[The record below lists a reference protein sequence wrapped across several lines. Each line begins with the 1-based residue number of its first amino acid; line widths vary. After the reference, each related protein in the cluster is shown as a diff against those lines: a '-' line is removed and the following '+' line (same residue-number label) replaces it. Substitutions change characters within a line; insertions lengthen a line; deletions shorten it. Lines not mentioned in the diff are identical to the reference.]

1 MRTYQLSLADEPPEL
16 HLRGTV
22 ILISAVFFEEERK
35 GECGQPTFERW
46 FDLHFVSCY
55 NTAMI
60 ALTIELFFLSFCAS
74 SECAQSMFVP
84 IDYVMLDTYSCQITT
99 TKVMM
104 NKVVDSRV

>member
-1 MRTYQLSLADEPPEL
+1 MTSKYQKRTYQLSLADEPPEL

-22 ILISAVFFEEERK
+22 ILISAVFFEEETK

-74 SECAQSMFVP
+74 FRQPCVRSLFGV
-84 IDYVMLDTYSCQITT
+84 
-99 TKVMM
+99 
-104 NKVVDSRV
+104 R